1 MDDTLILVDISDNEI
16 GKMTKKEVHKQGKLH
31 RAFSIF
37 IVNGNKMLIQKR
49 NKNKYHSGGL
59 WANACCSHPRYKE
72 KLEEATHRR
81 MVEEIGIDCELK
93 EMFHF
98 IYKTDYAKELY
109 EYEYDHV
116 FVGNYDGKITIN
128 PEEIEEAK
136 WVTFDELKK
145 ELIDNPNKFAS
156 WFIIAAPRVM
166 EEIKSMS

>member
-98 IYKTDYAKELY
+98 IYKIDYAKELY

-136 WVTFDELKK
+136 WVTFD
-145 ELIDNPNKFAS
+145 
-156 WFIIAAPRVM
+156 
-166 EEIKSMS
+166 